1 MTKQRI
7 LCLYPYLYPGTTCWV
22 FDDER
27 TGLKEEAF
35 VLGTSEMISRVIE
48 HKKIPR
54 ATKGFLLSFSD
65 QPFDGLDVERRWVR
79 SQVGGGDWY
88 EGDVL
93 GEYMEN
99 WLCPA
104 LFCYFETPPKRLY
117 VRCDSLPSGVNPI
130 WEPPPGEE
138 GRRFVEAPR

>member
-1 MTKQRI
+1 MSNQRI
-7 LCLYPYLYPGTTCWV
+7 LTLYPYLYPGTTCWV
-22 FDDER
+22 FDDAR

-35 VLGTSEMISRVIE
+35 VEGTSEMISRVVE

-65 QPFDGLDVERRWVR
+65 QPFDGHDVERRWLR
-79 SQVGGGDWY
+79 GDGESGNWY

-93 GEYMEN
+93 GEPMEN

-104 LFCYFETPPKRLY
+104 LLLYFEKPPKRLY
-117 VRCDSLPSGVNPI
+117 VRCDPLPVGVQPI
-130 WEPPPGEE
+130 WNPPPGEE
-138 GRRFVEAPR
+138 GRKFVEAPR